1 MLFSRLDRF
10 LNTLN
15 HCLDIVL
22 GFLCLLLS
30 KVVLMEVYN
39 FLDWEGKLNESRT
52 KEIALTSHLEK
63 KDTRSKIRVISTNL
77 LIGQQNYTV
86 IFRKTSWMG

>member
-1 MLFSRLDRF
+1 MNKKERCFYTSVQEMLFSRLDRF

-39 FLDWEGKLNESRT
+39 FLD
-52 KEIALTSHLEK
+52 
-63 KDTRSKIRVISTNL
+63 
-77 LIGQQNYTV
+77 
-86 IFRKTSWMG
+86 